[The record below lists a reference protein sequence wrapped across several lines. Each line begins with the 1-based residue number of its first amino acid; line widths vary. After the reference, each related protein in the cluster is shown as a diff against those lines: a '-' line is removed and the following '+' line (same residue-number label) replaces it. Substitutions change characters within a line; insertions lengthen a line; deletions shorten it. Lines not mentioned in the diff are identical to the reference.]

1 VDIFRLAGDF
11 VRGCVLRFFGR
22 RVSGEPGLLLFDET
36 RGFFADVTNGLESQ
50 FAGEIVG
57 VVFGGLFK
65 VRGPA
70 LGGIEELGQRL
81 SDVAVTGAVVVEVVV
96 ELVGDGGELLEEVV
110 GVLFAAGFAG
120 MGEEILNGLVARV
133 EELDEDEDAIIGE
146 VSGLAE
152 LLDLAFGQST
162 FAALGVEGQG
172 ESEEN

>member
-1 VDIFRLAGDF
+1 M
-11 VRGCVLRFFGR
+11 RGCVLRFFGR

-65 VRGPA
+65 VGGPA

-96 ELVGDGGELLEEVV
+96 ELVGDSGELLEEVV
-110 GVLFAAGFAG
+110 GILFAAGFAG
-120 MGEEILNGLVARV
+120 MGEEILDGFIARI
-133 EELDEDEDAIIGE
+133 EEFDEEKDAIVGE
-146 VSGLAE
+146 VGRFAE
-152 LLDLAFGQST
+152 LFDLAF
-162 FAALGVEGQG
+162 
-172 ESEEN
+172 